1 MNLEG
6 TPYALMPMRLADVP
20 TVSAIEQ
27 VVFSLPW
34 SASAFT
40 YDLSNNPNAEY
51 LVLRYLPWV
60 VPERKESSLSRSV
73 RRLFKPPQEDPSLIG
88 YGGLWMVLEEGHI
101 CTLAVRPAWRG
112 RGLGEL
118 LLAGLIERASERG
131 AEVMTL
137 EVRARNITAQNLYLK
152 YGFHVVGRRKGYY
165 SDNRED
171 ALIMSTD
178 AIVSPA
184 YRSKLAE
191 LTARLHARL
200 AQEATAP
207 ANALGAPHLARCS
220 EMESHSRGAE
230 QSP

>member
-6 TPYALMPMRLADVP
+6 TPYALMPMRLADVF

-34 SASAFT
+34 STSAFT

-51 LVLRYLPWV
+51 LVLRYLPWAA
-60 VPERKESSLSRSV
+60 PEREKRPLSRSV
-73 RRLFKPPQEDPSLIG
+73 RRLFQPPREDPSLIG
-88 YGGLWMVLEEGHI
+88 YGGLWMVFEEGHI

-137 EVRARNITAQNLYLK
+137 EVRMSNVTAQNLYLK
-152 YGFHVVGRRKGYY
+152 YGFHIVGRRKGYY
-165 SDNRED
+165 ADNRED

-178 AIVSPA
+178 AIVSSD
-184 YRSKLAE
+184 YRDKLAG
-191 LTARLHARL
+191 LTARLRERL
-200 AQEATAP
+200 AQETA
-207 ANALGAPHLARCS
+207 APVDAPRPP
-220 EMESHSRGAE
+220 RTDNVRP
-230 QSP
+230 Q

>member
-1 MNLEG
+1 MNLNG
-6 TPYALMPMRLADVP
+6 TPYALMPMRTGDVS
-20 TVSAIEQ
+20 TVSAIER

-40 YDLSNNPNAEY
+40 FDLNNNPNAAY
-51 LVLRYLPWV
+51 LILRYLPWAV
-60 VPERKESSLSRSV
+60 AEKEKNAIARSM
-73 RRLFKPPQEDPSLIG
+73 RRLLKPPRQDPSVIG

-118 LLAGLIERASERG
+118 LLAGLIESARHRG

-137 EVRARNITAQNLYLK
+137 EVRVSNVTAQNLYLK
-152 YGFHVVGRRKGYY
+152 YGFAVVGRRKGYY

-178 AIVSPA
+178 SIVSPD
-184 YRSKLAE
+184 YRE
-191 LTARLHARL
+191 RFTGLTERLRERL
-200 AQEATAP
+200 ERQVEAPVDALRAP
-207 ANALGAPHLARCS
+207 RF
-220 EMESHSRGAE
+220 ES
-230 QSP
+230 